1 MESKTNSQSWNEVN
15 FALLLLIHS
24 KSIKTYFK
32 DFKHTITFA
41 VTQSVESTS
50 REGDKERERKKEEE
64 RRRGEGRDRE
74 RERERNA
81 FIGLSE

>member
-1 MESKTNSQSWNEVN
+1 MESKTNSQPWNGVK

-24 KSIKTYFK
+24 KNIKTYFK

-50 REGDKERERKKEEE
+50 REREIEKV
-64 RRRGEGRDRE
+64 RE
-74 RERERNA
+74 REREKERDA

>member
-1 MESKTNSQSWNEVN
+1 MESKTNSQPWNEVN

-50 REGDKERERKKEEE
+50 REKEIEKVKERGRE
-64 RRRGEGRDRE
+64 RRREMLLLVYL
-74 RERERNA
+74 NK
-81 FIGLSE
+81 

>member
-1 MESKTNSQSWNEVN
+1 MESKTNSQPWNEVN

-50 REGDKERERKKEEE
+50 REKEIEKVKERGTERG
-64 RRRGEGRDRE
+64 RGRE
-74 RERERNA
+74 KLLLVYLNK
-81 FIGLSE
+81 